1 MIHGGDM
8 RIANQVAD
16 VQREYAPG
24 VRMDRRRD
32 DGRAAMEAP
41 MPDIGR
47 MQINEQRIERPPV
60 RDERAIPR
68 TYRPE
73 MDPPRDER
81 VIHRTYRPEMGPHE
95 RYYQGRLY
103 NERDAPHLDVPR
115 RPYNPM
121 DAPQIDRPRREETYH
136 AEDAEARRINQE
148 RLLAMNRLAAQL
160 AVQAPPR
167 QQGRNRQGHY
177 GNNHNDPRLIDS
189 DDDLYG
195 DD

>member
-1 MIHGGDM
+1 MVGPPPDAPRLRRMSGNMIHGGDM

-16 VQREYAPG
+16 VQRRYAPG
-24 VRMDRRRD
+24 MRMDRRRD

-60 RDERAIPR
+60 RDERVIPR
-68 TYRPE
+68 TYRP
-73 MDPPRDER
+73 D
-81 VIHRTYRPEMGPHE
+81 MGPPE
-95 RYYQGRLY
+95 RYYQGHLY

-121 DAPQIDRPRREETYH
+121 DAPQIERPRREEPYH
-136 AEDAEARRINQE
+136 AEDAEARRTNQE
-148 RLLAMNRLAAQL
+148 RLLAMNRLAARL
-160 AVQAPPR
+160 AAQAPPR

-177 GNNHNDPRLIDS
+177 GNNHNDPILIDS